1 MSAQKKTPT
10 VEQTVGAKDQQPGE
24 CASNQ
29 KLTGSN
35 DAGMRQAPTPSFDDV
50 RPYRGARLELIP
62 LHCWNAL
69 GRDGRELGKAP
80 ADGRWTTRQYD
91 HAETLERAQR
101 ERLNLGVRLPA
112 DVVVLDV
119 DPRHFP
125 EGTNSLDKLVSDT
138 GIDLSAAPHVLT
150 GNLKTPG
157 HHYYFRKPAG
167 AVLLESIEG
176 YGGLEFKSL
185 GRQVVAAGSVHPT
198 GGRYEWAADSPPLAD
213 MPDLPQNVLKMA
225 RRPERTA
232 AASSD
237 AGELTPELLA
247 KTLEQLDPCKFGKNQ
262 HKRWEELMMGCHYAT
277 DGEGRQEFIDWCMG
291 DAEYA
296 DQDWIV
302 GRRWDSLHVNRDQK
316 ITTATLYMYLQ
327 EVGGEIAAPE
337 PEDDF
342 DVWEDDGEP
351 AEKQTRWNFLSIDEV
366 EKLPPPRWLVQGVL
380 VEASIAAIYGP
391 PESCKSFLAVD
402 MAMAVAGGMDWH
414 GRAVERGGV
423 LYIAAEGAP
432 GLGKRMRAWK
442 VNRGAQGHAFQ
453 LHLMRDELNL
463 AAEKDG
469 GVRAFVQAVTAELG
483 PLRLIVIDTLN
494 QTAAGADENSAK
506 DMGRYIASMKRL
518 RDATGAAVVVV
529 HHSGKDASKGMRGS
543 TALLGAMDTT
553 VEVERATDGHSI
565 KVAVHKQKD
574 AEREGPIRFNLE
586 KVGDSLVLKPTVM
599 AGAAG
604 DFDGRTDP
612 IVELARQ
619 MADERGE
626 TLALKDLVAAIC
638 ERDGGS
644 DATVRRKIREA
655 IPDGRER
662 AVESDGRIVWLEP
675 MNSSNPKLGIVVRTE
690 GCA

>member
-10 VEQTVGAKDQQPGE
+10 GDESVGANSQQPGE
-24 CASNQ
+24 VS

-35 DAGMRQAPTPSFDDV
+35 DAGTRQAPTPSFDAA
-50 RPYRGARLELIP
+50 RPYRSARLELIP
-62 LHCWNAL
+62 LHCWNAIS
-69 GRDGRELGKAP
+69 RDGRELGKAP

-91 HAETLERAQR
+91 HTETLERAQR

-125 EGTNSLDKLVSDT
+125 DGTNSLDKLVADT

-150 GNLKTPG
+150 GNLNTPG

-176 YGGLEFKSL
+176 YAGLEFKSL

-198 GGRYEWAADSPPLAD
+198 GGLYEWAADSPPLAD
-213 MPDLPQNVLKMA
+213 MPDLPSNVLKMA

-232 AASSD
+232 APSSD

-247 KTLEQLDPCKFGKNQ
+247 KTLEQLDPCDFGKKQ
-262 HKRWEELMMGCHYAT
+262 HERWKELMMACHYAT

-291 DAEYA
+291 DSEYA

-316 ITTATLYMYLQ
+316 ITTATLRMYLQ
-327 EVGGEIAAPE
+327 EVGGDIASPD

-342 DVWEDDGEP
+342 DVWEDDGTVE
-351 AEKQTRWNFLSIDEV
+351 AESSRWRFLSIDEV
-366 EKLPPPRWLVQGVL
+366 ERLPPPKWLVQGVL

-402 MAMAVAGGMDWH
+402 MAMAIASGMDWH
-414 GRAVERGGV
+414 GRTVERGGV

-442 VNRGAQGHAFQ
+442 VNRGAQGRAFQ

-469 GVRAFVQAVTAELG
+469 GVRAFVQAVTDELG

-506 DMGRYIASMKRL
+506 DMGRYIASMKKL

-529 HHSGKDASKGMRGS
+529 HHSGKDVSKGMRGS

-553 VEVERATDGHSI
+553 VEVERSTDGHSI

-574 AEREGPIRFNLE
+574 AEREGPMRFNLE
-586 KVGDSLVLKPTVM
+586 KAADSLVLKPTVM
-599 AGAAG
+599 VDAGG
-604 DFDGRTDP
+604 DFDGRADL

-619 MADERGE
+619 MASERGGSVPLKE
-626 TLALKDLVAAIC
+626 LAEAVC
-638 ERDGGS
+638 ERDGVA
-644 DATVRRKIREA
+644 DKTARRRIEEA
-655 IPDGRER
+655 IPKHCTRDNAKQSADG
-662 AVESDGRIVWLEP
+662 GLVWQEP
-675 MNSSNPKLGIVVRTE
+675 ADPRNPKLGILVRTE
-690 GCA
+690 G